1 MVLNDKRQFQ
11 ARVIGSDPTTDLAV
25 IKIPAYNLPAA
36 VMGNSDQI
44 EVGEWVMAVGN
55 PFRLRAT
62 VTAGIIS
69 ALGRDVQIIDDRMRI
84 ESFIQTDAAINK
96 GNSGGA
102 LVNTSA
108 QVIGIKLR
116 LLLKVVVIK
125 GMVLLFRVIW
135 PLR

>member
-25 IKIPAYNLPAA
+25 INTGKQSGSCYR
-36 VMGNSDQI
+36 NSDQV

-69 ALGRDVQIIDDRMRI
+69 VLGRDVQIIDDRMRI

-108 QVIGIKLR
+108 GDR
-116 LLLKVVVIK
+116 D
-125 GMVLLFRVIW
+125 
-135 PLR
+135 

>member
-1 MVLNDKRQFQ
+1 M
-11 ARVIGSDPTTDLAV
+11 
-25 IKIPAYNLPAA
+25 IKIPATTRKPLWEF
-36 VMGNSDQI
+36 DQ

-102 LVNTSA
+102 LVNTST
-108 QVIGIKLR
+108 VMGLILR
-116 LLLKVVVIK
+116 LLLK
-125 GMVLLFRVIW
+125 W
-135 PLR
+135 